1 MTKYYLVI
9 KLAFMLASQIKHATA
24 DDGKIDVEEAIDI
37 VFNVLAKLVQHEES
51 KHETK

>member
-9 KLAFMLASQIKHATA
+9 KLAFMITAQIKSATA

-37 VFNVLAKLVQHEES
+37 LFNVLSKLIQHEES
-51 KHETK
+51 NHATQ